1 MSELFAV
8 DVSEDF
14 ITTVVSHVEERLR
27 DEERITVLFPNR
39 RAVRFFEKHLRSP
52 LLLRVKAA
60 ALEDFAKETV
70 YTLSDRPPTYQL
82 EVDRYFM
89 LHDILKEHSQLYH
102 RLGGSVEHVFPWCL
116 HLSNLFDEF
125 DQHLITSVAPLQ
137 YIEEV
142 VQEAREI
149 LLSLDTLYESY
160 RRIMDEKNLTYQGD
174 IYRRLAVLKDE
185 LSGSFV
191 LAGFSL
197 LTEAQK
203 TVFLHLFKHHKAA
216 VFFHTD
222 LMERHPVTNPYRLYD
237 TWMDGSFWGVKPVN
251 VKSDTSAVKTPEIYF
266 YESFDT
272 HAEAQQ
278 VLKVMNQV
286 LKATGPVTSPLDVG
300 IILPDS
306 QSLFPVLYALEPLD
320 TPRNVTLG
328 FPFERSV
335 FYRLLDT
342 LTELVLTQHEE
353 RGFYHASLLKFLAHP
368 FVQTLRVN
376 GVPFEK
382 TAMKLQQ
389 MIISRNLSFVR
400 LDALKK
406 STGLS
411 ENDLLLCKWVND
423 KLLIPFTSAKTLEEA
438 GNVLTRM
445 IRALRDSLSQENE
458 ELERQM
464 VQNLLDKIL
473 PNLSLAQSS
482 RRDFSSPKVLSR
494 IIKHL
499 VRPLHIPFEGNP
511 LEGIQVMG
519 MLESRLLSFSHLLV
533 LDTNEGI
540 LPQGL
545 KVDPLFPPSLNPLVG
560 LPSLKMRES
569 LFQYTFFR
577 LVDSSEDVHIFYQNG
592 ISGEEKRI
600 RSRFAEQ
607 LLLEKELKLGTRD
620 NQATVKD
627 LETSLI
633 EPATFEIPTL
643 IRPPSERPGFYGA
656 KLEKHLSR
664 MLSPTFLDEYLTCPH
679 RFYLKRILGMAEED
693 TIEVSQSA
701 PDVGRMVHRILQESF
716 SEFIGTPL
724 TQDALK
730 KIRNTALKKTI
741 PYIQRDFSSLSPLRT
756 KLLIHLTTFRLNT
769 FFTYSEV
776 DLARYHSL
784 RIVGVEKPLEAHL
797 KGYHLYGK
805 VDRIDEILETADAPR
820 RWRIIDYKT
829 GTSAKAPTKKL
840 SEFLKSFDF
849 SDYSLNALPD
859 LKRYLHSIQLPMYL
873 YLFKKTISPREQDR
887 CEATLYQLGTADG
900 NIASETF
907 QEGSLPMDKIA
918 ALILYLIEHMRSN
931 KSMAPYDLSSCSY
944 CPYLKVCK
952 HTTRAKGTAE

>member
-14 ITTVVSHVEERLR
+14 IASVVSQVEKRLGS
-27 DEERITVLFPNR
+27 EERITVLFPNR
-39 RAVRFFEKHLRSP
+39 RAVRFFEKRLPSP

-60 ALEDFAKETV
+60 ALEDFAKEAV
-70 YTLSDRPPTYQL
+70 YALSDPPPTFQL
-82 EVDRYFM
+82 EIDRYFT
-89 LHDILKEHSQLYH
+89 LHDILKEHSQLYQ

-116 HLSNLFDEF
+116 HLSDLFDEF
-125 DQHLITSVAPLQ
+125 DQHLIPSVAPLQ

-149 LLSLDTLYESY
+149 LLSLDTLYAAY
-160 RRIMDEKNLTYQGD
+160 RRIMDEKNLTYRGD
-174 IYRRLAVLKDE
+174 IYRRLAARKDE

-203 TVFLHLFKHHKAA
+203 TVFLYLFKHRKTT
-216 VFFHTD
+216 VLFHTD
-222 LMERHPVTNPYRLYD
+222 LRGRHPVTNPYRLYD
-237 TWMDGSFWGVKPVN
+237 TWMDGSFWGVKPVSVEN
-251 VKSDTSAVKTPEIYF
+251 DTSAAKTPDIHF

-286 LKATGPVTSPLDVG
+286 LRATGSVTSPLHVG

-306 QSLFPVLYALEPLD
+306 QSLFPVLYALEPID

-342 LTELVLTQHEE
+342 LTELVLTRHEK

-368 FVQTLRVN
+368 FIQSLRVN
-376 GVPFEK
+376 GVPFER

-389 MIISRNLSFVR
+389 TIISRNLSFVR
-400 LDALKK
+400 LDDLEK
-406 STGLS
+406 STELP
-411 ENDLLLCKWVND
+411 ENDLLLCKWMND
-423 KLLIPFTSAKTLEEA
+423 NLLIPFTSAKTLEEA
-438 GNVLTRM
+438 GKVLTRM
-445 IRALRDSLSQENE
+445 IRALRDGLSQENE

-473 PNLSLAQSS
+473 PNFSLARSS
-482 RRDFSSPKVLSR
+482 RRDLSSPKVLSR

-511 LEGIQVMG
+511 LEGIQIMG

-533 LDTNEGI
+533 LDANEGI
-540 LPQGL
+540 LPQGIKL
-545 KVDPLFPPSLNPLVG
+545 DPLFPPSLNPLVG

-577 LVDSSEDVHIFYQNG
+577 LVDSSGDVHIFYQNG
-592 ISGEEKRI
+592 VSGEEKRI

-607 LLLEKELKLGTRD
+607 LLLEKELKLGTENR
-620 NQATVKD
+620 QATIKG
-627 LETSLI
+627 LEASLI
-633 EPATFEIPTL
+633 ESATFEIPTL
-643 IRPPSERPGFYGA
+643 TKPPSKRPAFYGA
-656 KLEKHLSR
+656 KLEKYLSGSI
-664 MLSPTFLDEYLTCPH
+664 SPTLLDEYLTCPH
-679 RFYLKRILGMAEED
+679 RFYLKRILNMAEES

-701 PDVGRMVHRILQESF
+701 PDVGKMVHQILQESF
-716 SEFIGTPL
+716 SESLGIPL
-724 TQDALK
+724 TQEALK
-730 KIRNTALKKTI
+730 KIRTAALEKVT
-741 PYIQRDFSSLSPLRT
+741 PYINRDFSSLSPLRA

-769 FFTYSEV
+769 FFSYSER

-784 RIVGVEKPLEAHL
+784 RIVGVEKPLETRL
-797 KGYHLYGK
+797 GGYHLYGK
-805 VDRIDEILETADAPR
+805 VDRIDEIIETADASP

-829 GTSAKAPTKKL
+829 GTSTKAPAKNL

-849 SDYSLNALPD
+849 SDYSLNALPT
-859 LKRYLHSIQLPMYL
+859 LKRYLRSIQLPLYL
-873 YLFKKTISPREQDR
+873 YLFKKTVPYHSQGH
-887 CEATLYQLGTADG
+887 CEATLYLLGTADG

-907 QEGSLPMDKIA
+907 QEDSLPMDKIA
-918 ALILYLIEHMRSN
+918 ALILYLVEHMRFN
-931 KSMAPYDLSSCSY
+931 ESMAPYDLSFCSY

-952 HTTRAKGTAE
+952 HTTRVKGISE